1 MNKRVVFFSIATLNF
16 LLLVATS
23 APASAADSLL
33 HPADKNG
40 DWKISQEEA
49 LSFLQSWQQEETPL
63 VYAIQAAKLWQS
75 GGWYRFL
82 ANRPAPRCW
91 TSGTGTEG
99 DGGEAGWLALGSAV
113 SRSGAAIEV
122 PVVFKK
128 GTADA
133 SVLLFQFTYDP
144 EQLLLEEVLPGDAL
158 AGTSKQI
165 DAHEAQAGRLT
176 LAIYGGQS
184 AIASGQTAR
193 LHFRIR
199 EETPDGTTAL
209 HAVELSGATAA
220 AQPLFPAFR
229 SGAVFTTAPRS
240 R

>member
-1 MNKRVVFFSIATLNF
+1 MNKRSVFSYIATLNILF
-16 LLLVATS
+16 LAAIST
-23 APASAADSLL
+23 PAAADSLL

-49 LSFLQSWQQEETPL
+49 LTFLQSWQQEETPL

-75 GGWYRFL
+75 GEWYRFL

-128 GTADA
+128 GTSDA

-144 EQLLLEEVLPGDAL
+144 EQLLLQEVLPGDAL
-158 AGTSKQI
+158 AGTAKQVEYY
-165 DAHEAQAGRLT
+165 EARAGSLT

-209 HAVELSGATAA
+209 HAAELSGATAD
-220 AQPLFPAFR
+220 AQPLFPEFR
-229 SGAVFTTAPRS
+229 SGAVFTTTPRS